1 MAVIVVT
8 KHAIDQA
15 RTRVWGWD
23 ELPEPEI
30 INQLTGVA
38 EKGRKT
44 RNCPGSQINIEVE
57 YNDIYVVVRDDPR
70 NGDKVVVT
78 TLGDSQYHHWLRTE
92 KRNELERKGHFRS
105 RKGNKPARAL

>member
-1 MAVIVVT
+1 MQVIVT

-15 RTRVWGWD
+15 RTRVWGLED
-23 ELPEPEI
+23 TPAPEI
-30 INQLTGVA
+30 TALLTDVA

-44 RNCPGSQINIEVE
+44 RNCPGSQKNIEVE